1 VGQKVQQVKINC
13 KTYCDSPN
21 KPQVDTKSFKGD
33 MNTRYTSL
41 GKHTK
46 LLLAIGL
53 FLSAL
58 TFLLIWNQQKN
69 IWLNQFNHQVQKE
82 MSVFQGKLEANEQV
96 LVGVRSFF
104 EASTHV
110 DSNEFK
116 LYTTPILRNYT
127 FIQALSWNPRVS
139 AAERKAY
146 EDNIRNNVVPGFSFK
161 EKSTDGNMNRAG
173 SRAEYIPVYYIEPL
187 QGNEKAW
194 GFDLASNPTRL
205 KSLNEAR
212 DQGKPL
218 ATDKITLVQEK
229 QSQAGVLIFVP
240 FYGNDGVPETRSERR
255 KKLKGFISGVYRVGD
270 LVDKMIVPSL
280 SKGLTLAIF
289 ENNELNEKNILYG
302 NIIENSPLEIKESIN
317 FSGRLWTIVW
327 QGSSNF
333 GDGFNF
339 GYAIWGGTG
348 VLGLFIFIAI
358 IFELNINR
366 TQLIENE
373 VSIRT
378 ADLEEARR
386 KLELSK
392 IEAEKANRAKS
403 LFLANMSHEIRT
415 PMNAVLGYSQI
426 LLRKKTLD
434 MDTKNAIK
442 TIDSSSKNLLKM
454 INEILDISKI
464 EAGKMELNL
473 NDFDLDDLI
482 HNISN
487 LFELRCKEKKLQWT
501 VRGFSDTH
509 PVHGDETKL
518 RQVLVNLL
526 GNAIKFTN
534 YGEVSF
540 TVTAMEDDQY
550 RFDITDTGRGIPS
563 EAQERIFDAFQQ
575 DEAGSATGGTGLGL
589 AIAKKQLQLMGS
601 DLFLESKVNEGA
613 KFHFTLQLSPA
624 TGGINKYNVNTDS
637 ILQLSPDC
645 QVKAL
650 VVDDIKENR
659 AVLSQLLSS
668 IGVEMIEAENGKEGV
683 EKAIEHHPDIVFM
696 DMRMPVMRGQEAL
709 KLIQQEL
716 GKNQTKVVAITA
728 SALDRNREHYL
739 DMGFDEYISKPFKV
753 EEIFNCLKKLLDA
766 DFVYDDDKT
775 FQVKSSSLE
784 GLDLSQVSIP
794 KDICKQMMEAAEIYN
809 ITLFEKTFNEL
820 KQKEGTSQ
828 QLIEHIDNMVAE
840 YNMAGIIEVLEIV
853 STTNE

>member
-1 VGQKVQQVKINC
+1 
-13 KTYCDSPN
+13 
-21 KPQVDTKSFKGD
+21 
-33 MNTRYTSL
+33 MNTRYASL

-46 LLLAIGL
+46 LLLAIGIII
-53 FLSAL
+53 SAL
-58 TFLLIWNQQKN
+58 VFLLIWIQQKN
-69 IWLNQFNHQVQKE
+69 IWLNQFNYQVQKE
-82 MSVFQGKLEANEQV
+82 MFIFQGKLEVNEQV
-96 LVGVRSFF
+96 LEGVRSFF

-110 DSNEFK
+110 DLNEFK
-116 LYTTPILRNYT
+116 LYTTPILRDHT
-127 FIQALSWNPRVS
+127 FIKALSWNPRVS

-146 EDNIRNNVVPGFSFK
+146 EDKIRNKFFPSFSFK
-161 EKSTDGNMNRAG
+161 EKSMDGNMGRAG
-173 SRAEYIPVYYIEPL
+173 SSPEYIPVYYIEPL

-194 GFDLASNPTRL
+194 GFDLASNPARL

-280 SKGLTLAIF
+280 SKGLTLSIF
-289 ENNELNEKNILYG
+289 KNNKLNEENKLYG
-302 NIIENSPLEIKESIN
+302 NLITASPLQVSSQIN

-327 QGSSNF
+327 QGSSSF

-339 GYAIWGGTG
+339 GYAIWGGAG
-348 VLGLFIFIAI
+348 VLGLFIFISI
-358 IFELNINR
+358 IFELNSSR
-366 TQLIENE
+366 TRLIEHE
-373 VSIRT
+373 VSTRT

-434 MDTKNAIK
+434 KDTTDAIK

-454 INEILDISKI
+454 INEVLDISKI

-473 NDFDLDDLI
+473 NDFDLDDLVL
-482 HNISN
+482 NLSN

-501 VRGFSDTH
+501 VRRFSNPV

-540 TVTAMEDDQY
+540 TVTALENDQY
-550 RFDITDTGRGIPS
+550 RFDITDTGYGIPL
-563 EAQERIFDAFQQ
+563 EAQEKIFDAFQQ
-575 DEAGSATGGTGLGL
+575 DEAGNVNGGTGLGL

-601 DLFLESKVNEGA
+601 DLFLESKVNEGTN
-613 KFHFTLQLSPA
+613 FHFTLQLSAA
-624 TGGINKYNVNTDS
+624 TGGIKKYNVNTDT
-637 ILQLSPDC
+637 ILHLSHEC
-645 QVKAL
+645 QIKAL
-650 VVDDIKENR
+650 VVDDTKENR

-668 IGVEMIEAENGKEGV
+668 IGVEIIEAENGKEGV
-683 EKAIEHHPDIVFM
+683 EKAKEHRPDIIFM

-716 GKNQTKVVAITA
+716 DQIKVVAITA

-739 DMGFDEYISKPFKV
+739 DMGFHEYISKPFKV
-753 EEIFNCLKKLLDA
+753 EEIFNCLEKLLDA
-766 DFVYDDDKT
+766 DFVYDDDET
-775 FQVKSSSLE
+775 FQVKSSSVDE
-784 GLDLSQVSIP
+784 LDLTQVSIP
-794 KDICKQMMEAAEIYN
+794 KDLCKQLMDAAQVNN

-820 KQKEGTSQ
+820 KQKKGTSQ
-828 QLIEHIDNMVAE
+828 QLIEHLDSL
-840 YNMAGIIEVLEIV
+840 MAKYDMTGIIEVLENLP
-853 STTNE
+853 TTND

>member
-1 VGQKVQQVKINC
+1 MDKKFTNL
-13 KTYCDSPN
+13 N
-21 KPQVDTKSFKGD
+21 KQ
-33 MNTRYTSL
+33 
-41 GKHTK
+41 TK

-53 FLSAL
+53 VLSAL
-58 TFLLIWNQQKN
+58 TFSLTWSQQKN
-69 IWLNQFNHQVQKE
+69 KWLNQFNHQVQKE
-82 MSVFQGKLEANEQV
+82 MSVFQGKLEVNEQV
-96 LVGVRSFF
+96 LVGIRFFF
-104 EASTHV
+104 EASAHV

-116 LYTTPILRNYT
+116 LYTTPILKNHT

-139 AAERKAY
+139 AEERKAY
-146 EDNIRNNVVPGFSFK
+146 EDNVRNKFFPSFSFK
-161 EKSTDGNMNRAG
+161 EKSMDGNMDRAG

-240 FYGNDGVPETRSERR
+240 FYGNEGIPETRSERR

-270 LVDKMIVPSL
+270 LIDKVIVPSL
-280 SKGLTLAIF
+280 SKGLTLAVF
-289 ENNELNEKNILYG
+289 KNNKFNEENKLYG
-302 NIIENSPLEIKESIN
+302 NLIAASPLQVSSQIN
-317 FSGRLWTIVW
+317 FSGRLWTVVW
-327 QGSSNF
+327 QGSSDF
-333 GDGFNF
+333 GDGFNI
-339 GYAIWGGTG
+339 GYAILGGAG

-358 IFELNINR
+358 IFELNSSR
-366 TQLIENE
+366 TRLIEHE

-434 MDTKNAIK
+434 KDTKNAIK
-442 TIDSSSKNLLKM
+442 TIDSSSKNLLNM
-454 INEILDISKI
+454 INEVLDISKI

-482 HNISN
+482 RNLSS

-501 VRGFSDTH
+501 VEGFSDPL
-509 PVHGDETKL
+509 PVHGDGTKL

-540 TVTAMEDDQY
+540 TVNALENDQY
-550 RFDITDTGRGIPS
+550 RFDITDTGYGIPL
-563 EAQERIFDAFQQ
+563 EAQENIFDAFQQ
-575 DEAGSATGGTGLGL
+575 DEAGRASGGTGLGL

-601 DLFLESKVNEGA
+601 DLFLDSKVNEGTN
-613 KFHFTLQLSPA
+613 FHFTLQLSPA
-624 TGGINKYNVNTDS
+624 AGDIKKHTVNTDS
-637 ILQLSPDC
+637 ILHLAPAC
-645 QVKAL
+645 RIKAL
-650 VVDDIKENR
+650 VVDDIQENR
-659 AVLSQLLSS
+659 DVLSQLLSS
-668 IGVEMIEAENGKEGV
+668 IGVEMIEARNGQEGV
-683 EKAIEHHPDIVFM
+683 EKAKEHRPDIVFM
-696 DMRMPVMRGQEAL
+696 DMRMPVMRGEEAL
-709 KLIQQEL
+709 QLIQQEL
-716 GKNQTKVVAITA
+716 SQVKVVAITA

-739 DMGFDEYISKPFKV
+739 KMGFHEYISKPFKV
-753 EEIFNCLKKLLDA
+753 EEIFNCLNKLLGV
-766 DFVYDDDKT
+766 DFVYDGDET
-775 FQVKSSSLE
+775 FQKNPSSIE
-784 GLDLSQVSIP
+784 GMNLSQISIP
-794 KDICKQMMEAAEIYN
+794 KDICKNLMEAAKVNN
-809 ITLFEKTFNEL
+809 ITKFEKILNEL
-820 KQKEGTSQ
+820 KQKEGSSQ
-828 QLIEHIDNMVAE
+828 QLIKHLDNLMGKYDMQA
-840 YNMAGIIEVLEIV
+840 IIKVLEAV
-853 STTNE
+853 PTTND

>member
-1 VGQKVQQVKINC
+1 M
-13 KTYCDSPN
+13 
-21 KPQVDTKSFKGD
+21 FK
-33 MNTRYTSL
+33 RYTNL

-46 LLLAIGL
+46 LLLVIGVV
-53 FLSAL
+53 LSAL
-58 TFLLIWNQQKN
+58 TFLLTWIQQKN
-69 IWLNQFNHQVQKE
+69 IWLNQFNNQVQKE
-82 MSVFQGKLEANEQV
+82 MTIFQGKLEVNEQV
-96 LVGVRSFF
+96 LVGVQSFF
-104 EASTHV
+104 QASSHV

-116 LYTTPILRNYT
+116 LYTTPILRNHT

-139 AAERKAY
+139 EAERKVY
-146 EDNIRNNVVPGFSFK
+146 EDNIRNKFFPSFTFK
-161 EKSTDGNMNRAG
+161 EKSMDGNMNRAG

-187 QGNEKAW
+187 LGNEMAW

-229 QSQAGVLIFVP
+229 QRQAGVLIFVP
-240 FYGNDGVPETRSERR
+240 FYGNDGVPETQSERR
-255 KKLKGFISGVYRVGD
+255 KKLKGFISGVYRIGD

-289 ENNELNEKNILYG
+289 KNTELNEENKLYG
-302 NIIENSPLEIKESIN
+302 NLITSSPLQVSSQIS
-317 FSGRLWTIVW
+317 FSGRIWTVVW

-333 GDGFNF
+333 GYGFNM
-339 GYAIWGGTG
+339 GYAIGGGAG
-348 VLGLFIFIAI
+348 VLGLFIFISI
-358 IFELNINR
+358 IFELNSSR
-366 TQLIENE
+366 TRLIENK

-442 TIDSSSKNLLKM
+442 TIDNSSKNLLKM

-473 NDFDLDDLI
+473 NDFDLDELI
-482 HNISN
+482 RNISN

-501 VRGFSDTH
+501 VRRFSDTH

-540 TVTAMEDDQY
+540 TVTALDNDQY
-550 RFDITDTGRGIPS
+550 RFDITDTGYGIPL
-563 EAQERIFDAFQQ
+563 EAQEKIFDAFQQ

-613 KFHFTLQLSPA
+613 KFHFTLRLSPA

-637 ILQLSPDC
+637 ILHLSPEC
-645 QVKAL
+645 QIKAL

-683 EKAIEHHPDIVFM
+683 EKAIENRPDIVFM

-716 GKNQTKVVAITA
+716 GKTQTKVVAITA

-766 DFVYDDDKT
+766 DFVYDDDET
-775 FQVKSSSLE
+775 FQVKPSPVE
-784 GLDLSQVSIP
+784 GLDLTQVSIP
-794 KDICKQMMEAAEIYN
+794 KDICKQMMEAAEVYN

-828 QLIEHIDNMVAE
+828 QLIEHLDNLMTE
-840 YNMAGIIEVLEIV
+840 YNMKGIIEALESL
-853 STTNE
+853 STSND